1 MADNAKSKNAE
12 NLKKVQEIRKSKGV
26 SLKEAWDIHKGS
38 EAQPKAEPEKKN
50 KK

>member
-1 MADNAKSKNAE
+1 MADNAKSKNSE

-26 SLKEAWDIHKGS
+26 SLKEAWAIHKGS
-38 EAQPKAEPEKKN
+38 EAQPQKKN